1 MITGVITTTLREN
14 PPTSKILLIGAGRD
28 VDAFTRSW
36 SIIVALRFLTTR
48 LTRLHVVVIN
58 YGIVTTIY
66 HLTHELLTNT
76 QLLGHLA
83 VGLVETR
90 GDVPTLG
97 PTLIDERT
105 DDTDD
110 DGDVD
115 ELEDT

>member
-1 MITGVITTTLREN
+1 M
-14 PPTSKILLIGAGRD
+14 
-28 VDAFTRSW
+28 
-36 SIIVALRFLTTR
+36 
-48 LTRLHVVVIN
+48 IN

-66 HLTHELLTNT
+66 HLAHKLPTNT
-76 QLLGHLA
+76 QLLGHLTA
-83 VGLVETR
+83 RLVETR

-110 DGDVD
+110 DDDVD

>member
-1 MITGVITTTLREN
+1 MINNVRVYI
-14 PPTSKILLIGAGRD
+14 
-28 VDAFTRSW
+28 
-36 SIIVALRFLTTR
+36 
-48 LTRLHVVVIN
+48 
-58 YGIVTTIY
+58 IY
-66 HLTHELLTNT
+66 HSVYHRPTNT

-110 DGDVD
+110 DDDVD